1 MVYQSWWFRSAFDVQ
16 NLNKGILT
24 YFIHLHAK
32 IVVSF
37 RETRNITSSGSKKET
52 KGSHGPL
59 RQETTINKA
68 PKYFYKAP
76 KLLILCLFNPTVKG
90 TLMQG

>member
-37 RETRNITSSGSKKET
+37 RETKNITSSGSKKET

-59 RQETTINKA
+59 ALKEETAINKA
-68 PKYFYKAP
+68 PK
-76 KLLILCLFNPTVKG
+76 LSILCLFNPTVKG
-90 TLMQG
+90 T

>member
-59 RQETTINKA
+59 REKTVIDN
-68 PKYFYKAP
+68 AP
-76 KLLILCLFNPTVKG
+76 KLLLEG
-90 TLMQG
+90 TKIIDFVFI